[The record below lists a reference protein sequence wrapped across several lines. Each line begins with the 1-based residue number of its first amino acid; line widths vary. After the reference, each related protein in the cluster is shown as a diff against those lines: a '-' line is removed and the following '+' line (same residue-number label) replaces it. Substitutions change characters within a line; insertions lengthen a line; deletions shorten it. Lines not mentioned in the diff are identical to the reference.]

1 MKIHNKHRDTFLAS
15 VRTGEAS
22 SLQREHVMENS
33 KMNTLLDRPSVV
45 RLVQRKSIFMS
56 KAVFRGR
63 AGI

>member
-1 MKIHNKHRDTFLAS
+1 MKIHSKHRDTFLAS

-22 SLQREHVMENS
+22 SLQRENG
-33 KMNTLLDRPSVV
+33 KMNTLLDCPSVV

-56 KAVFRGR
+56 EAVFRGR